1 MRLELAV
8 DDMIIEERIV
18 VFYGRNDLMQFL
30 KERRAVVGYKQK
42 NAYVRMVYKNTIPTT
57 ND

>member
-42 NAYVRMVYKNTIPTT
+42 NVYVAVVKITIITA